1 MAMTLHIFS
10 SALKAIVA
18 PGWEILATQGKRTN
32 RGNQTTVKLY
42 NGSLQA
48 TDTINFGL
56 KKERDALFTDWATL
70 TGVPVDAVK
79 HALLDIEDQV
89 ETLLRQLEATSAPPP
104 GATDPWR
111 AKLLRTRTGD
121 LKECA
126 SNYTLFFTEH
136 PQWQGRVWWD
146 VVHERTMWDTK
157 SIDMAMVSHIAAWLG
172 MHEKFAVHNLMLLRQ
187 QLTAVC
193 QATPRDVIQEWLT
206 GLPPWDGTTRLETW
220 LLRAGN
226 AADTPVN
233 RFISRL
239 IPLSL
244 VHRAFH
250 PGAMYRYVVIVEG
263 DEDIGKSKLLRQLG
277 DPWAKSLS
285 AKLDSK
291 EVYMQLKGVWLA
303 EFAELEA
310 LGKADEARIK
320 AFISDVVDHYV
331 PKYENNPTDQ
341 KRRTVF
347 VGTINEQEY
356 LKGTTGNTRFFP
368 IKVSAPLDEQ
378 YLTDIREQL
387 FAEAMVFLA
396 QPTNATWW
404 HIPAAI
410 QGELAD
416 LREERR
422 VPNPYVDHLYTWL
435 EQHGITTEIPWDRL
449 AQEYLELPKEK
460 WKDLPLQHKMGEAM
474 RLLGWESKVIR
485 PKGTPLVPRPRPY
498 RAWISAKH
506 RQHSKHATCPQCHA
520 QAPRT
525 IPTSG
530 GHSCLSCCHQWACL
544 SCR

>member
-1 MAMTLHIFS
+1 
-10 SALKAIVA
+10 
-18 PGWEILATQGKRTN
+18 
-32 RGNQTTVKLY
+32 VKLY
-42 NGSLQA
+42 NGVLQDAQTVTFGVKQERESLA
-48 TDTINFGL
+48 
-56 KKERDALFTDWATL
+56 TDWASL
-70 TGVPVDAVK
+70 SGIVVDEVK

-89 ETLLRQLEATSAPPP
+89 ETALRQLEAASHTAPGPR
-104 GATDPWR
+104 DPWR
-111 AKLLRTRTGD
+111 QHLLMTREGD
-121 LKECA
+121 PKECA
-126 SNYTLFFTEH
+126 SNYTLFFSEH
-136 PQWQGRVWWD
+136 AEWQGRLWWD
-146 VVHERTMWDTK
+146 VVHERAMWGME
-157 SIDMAMVSHIAAWLG
+157 SIDTAMVSRIAAWLG
-172 MHEKFAVHNLMLLRQ
+172 MHERLAVHNLTLLRQ

-206 GLPPWDGTTRLETW
+206 GLPPWDGTPRLETW

-233 RFISRL
+233 HFISRL

-250 PGAMYRYVVIVEG
+250 PGTMYRYVVIVEG

-277 DPWAKSLS
+277 APWAKSLS

-291 EVYMQLKGVWLA
+291 EAYMQLKGVWLA

-368 IKVSAPLDEQ
+368 IKVYAPLDEQ
-378 YLTDIREQL
+378 YLTAIREQL

-396 QPTNATWW
+396 QPTNDTWW
-404 HIPAAI
+404 HIPEAI

-435 EQHGITTEIPWDRL
+435 EQHTITTEISWDRL
-449 AQEYLELPKEK
+449 ATEYLELPKEK

-485 PKGTPLVPRPRPY
+485 PKSTPTILRPRPY
-498 RAWISAKH
+498 RAWVSTNH
-506 RQHSKHATCPQCHA
+506 RLHSKHPTCPQCGA
-520 QAPRT
+520 QVQKT
-525 IPTSG
+525 IATST
-530 GHSCLSCCHQWACL
+530 GHSCLSCLHQWACL